1 MLIRFNSILIGFISM
16 LIVFNWMLIGLISML
31 IGLASTSNLRFVH
44 VPKIQKFDRSHS
56 VTRHL
61 KQRCWMKK
69 LDHFIKNYFICWM
82 KKLDRF
88 TKKIFFFENSP
99 FGFLFNV
106 FYPVFQKRIQ
116 THDFLVSAFTTI
128 LVFHN
133 QCSPDQNSKTFK

>member
-1 MLIRFNSILIGFISM
+1 MLITFISILIGLISM

-56 VTRHL
+56 VTRYL
-61 KQRCWMKK
+61 KQR
-69 LDHFIKNYFICWM
+69 CWM

-133 QCSPDQNSKTFK
+133 QCSPDQIQKHSNNSPSKILFWLH